1 MVSKVEHPL
10 MCLKA
15 TSIGFF
21 PSYSL
26 FTYFS
31 TGLLN
36 FSYWY
41 KGISLKK
48 NKVPV
53 LGWYELSFPPVAV
66 YLLTLFMVGFK
77 KKIFI
82 YFNWR
87 IITLQNCDGFCHTSV
102 WIGHR
107 YTCVPSILKAP
118 PAFLLTPSPRL
129 SQSTSFDSGFL
140 LGSLWCSD
148 SLFLWSPCWGSG

>member
-31 TGLLN
+31 TGLLI

-41 KGISLKK
+41 KGISFKK
-48 NKVPV
+48 IKVPV

-77 KKIFI
+77 KNVFI

-87 IITLQNCDGFCHTSV
+87 IITKLWWLLPYISMNWSWVYMYPLHSEPPPTSLPTLSLQVVTEIWKLLIRGTS
-102 WIGHR
+102 
-107 YTCVPSILKAP
+107 LM
-118 PAFLLTPSPRL
+118 TP
-129 SQSTSFDSGFL
+129 
-140 LGSLWCSD
+140 
-148 SLFLWSPCWGSG
+148 

>member
-10 MCLKA
+10 LCLKA

-21 PSYSL
+21 FIFSVHL
-26 FTYFS
+26 FFYW
-31 TGLLN
+31 LI

-41 KGISLKK
+41 KGVSLKK
-48 NKVPV
+48 IKVLV

-66 YLLTLFMVGFK
+66 YILTLFLVGLK
-77 KKIFI
+77 KKLFI
-82 YFNWR
+82 NFNWR

-107 YTCVPSILKAP
+107 YTCVPFILNTLSIS
-118 PAFLLTPSPRL
+118 LLLGRWGQSAPRL
-129 SQSTSFDSGFL
+129 SQSFGQMTFL
-140 LGSLWCSD
+140 RKSSVTTL
-148 SLFLWSPCWGSG
+148 